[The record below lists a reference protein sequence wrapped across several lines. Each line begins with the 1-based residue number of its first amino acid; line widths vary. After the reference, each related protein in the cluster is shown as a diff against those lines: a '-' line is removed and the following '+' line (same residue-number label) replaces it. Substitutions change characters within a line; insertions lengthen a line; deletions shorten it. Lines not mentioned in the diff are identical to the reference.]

1 MNAVDLYFDAL
12 DRADGYLRRALEGL
26 TYDELRLQPSGEGSN
41 PIGWIVWHMT
51 WVRDYITAGV
61 TGEPPLW
68 ETDGWHERFG
78 METRPPRFTPE
89 DVHTFD
95 PKSLETLIGYFEAV
109 AGKTAAMVRSLTPE
123 DLDRLVPPTMP
134 DRPPQSVGSR
144 LGAILNDN
152 IQHVGQVAYFRGVL
166 REQGWF

>member
-12 DRADGYLRRALEGL
+12 NRADSYLRRALEGL
-26 TYDELRLQPSGEGSN
+26 TYDELRLQPGGEGSN

-61 TGEPPLW
+61 TGEAPLW

-78 METRPPRFTPE
+78 MEVRPPRFTPE

-95 PKSLETLIGYFEAV
+95 PKDLETLTAYFEAV
-109 AGKTAAMVRSLTPE
+109 AEKTAAVVRGLTPD
-123 DLDRLVPPTMP
+123 DLERLVLPTMP

-144 LGAILNDN
+144 LGSILNDN

>member
-1 MNAVDLYFDAL
+1 M
-12 DRADGYLRRALEGL
+12 
-26 TYDELRLQPSGEGSN
+26 S
-41 PIGWIVWHMT
+41 

-68 ETDGWHERFG
+68 ETDGWAERFG

-95 PKSLETLIGYFEAV
+95 PRDLETLLGYFEAV
-109 AGKTAAMVRSLTPE
+109 AEKTAAIVRSLTPD
-123 DLDRLVPPTMP
+123 DLDRLVPPTLP

-144 LGAILNDN
+144 LGSILNDN
-152 IQHVGQVAYFRGVL
+152 IQHVGQVTYFRGVL

>member
-1 MNAVDLYFDAL
+1 MNAVDLYFDAMN
-12 DRADGYLRRALEGL
+12 RADGYLRRALEGL
-26 TYDELRLQPSGEGSN
+26 TYDELRAQPAGEGSN

-51 WVRDYITAGV
+51 WVRDYITAGA
-61 TGEPPLW
+61 TGGPTLW

-78 METRPPRFTPE
+78 MEARPPRFTPE
-89 DVHTFD
+89 NVHTFD
-95 PKSLETLIGYFEAV
+95 PKDPETLIGYFEAV
-109 AGKTAAMVRSLTPE
+109 AERTATIVRGLTPE
-123 DLDRLVPPTMP
+123 DLERLLPPAAP

-152 IQHVGQVAYFRGVL
+152 IQHVGQVAYFRGVF

>member
-12 DRADGYLRRALEGL
+12 NRADGYLRRALEGL

-78 METRPPRFTPE
+78 MEAPPPRFTP
-89 DVHTFD
+89 DNVHTFD
-95 PKSLETLIGYFEAV
+95 PKDLETLTGYFEAV
-109 AGKTAAMVRSLTPE
+109 AEKTAAVVRSLSPD
-123 DLDRLVPPTMP
+123 DLDRLIPPASP

-144 LGAILNDN
+144 LGSILNDN
-152 IQHVGQVAYFRGVL
+152 IQHVGQVTYFRGVL

>member
-1 MNAVDLYFDAL
+1 MTSTST
-12 DRADGYLRRALEGL
+12 RWTGADGYLRRALEGL
-26 TYDELRLQPSGEGSN
+26 TYDELRLQPGGEGSN
-41 PIGWIVWHMT
+41 PTGWIVWHMT

-78 METRPPRFTPE
+78 MEVRPPRFTPE

-123 DLDRLVPPTMP
+123 DLDRLVPPTLP
-134 DRPPQSVGSR
+134 DRPPQPVGSR